1 MLLVQLAVLRLEL
14 NREQPYT
21 SAHVFCF
28 LYLAVL
34 SLVRLGLT
42 LAAFLA
48 TSRNIASLVLSAL
61 IALDSCAQLAYW
73 AVKKQSLPQFQRPT
87 SRDIAPFRFGL
98 TPSRPRPES
107 SHVSQCPSSQDY
119 FPYITPTVTVQNGR
133 IRIVL
138 ERLSRKWDGSQP
150 EMKEE
155 STLLAPLSARPPPES
170 TH

>member
-1 MLLVQLAVLRLEL
+1 L
-14 NREQPYT
+14 
-21 SAHVFCF
+21 
-28 LYLAVL
+28 
-34 SLVRLGLT
+34 
-42 LAAFLA
+42 
-48 TSRNIASLVLSAL
+48 ILSAL

-98 TPSRPRPES
+98 TSNRPRPDS
-107 SHVSQCPSSQDY
+107 SHISQCPSSQDY

-138 ERLSRKWDGSQP
+138 ERLSRKSDSGSQP

-155 STLLAPLSARPPPES
+155 STLLAPLSGRAVPDCRNELLSVSLYSLSDIQKFYVECGRFPL
-170 TH
+170 